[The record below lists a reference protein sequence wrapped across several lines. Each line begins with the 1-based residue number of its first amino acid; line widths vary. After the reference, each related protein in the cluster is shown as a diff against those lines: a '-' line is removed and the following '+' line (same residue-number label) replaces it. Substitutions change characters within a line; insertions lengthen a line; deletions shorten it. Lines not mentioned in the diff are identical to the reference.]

1 MSVPFNASGVA
12 FCMLLG
18 YSVLTHS
25 LTHSFTWL
33 FKKLHNSY
41 KFQNA

>member
-25 LTHSFTWL
+25 LTHSLDYSRNCTIL
-33 FKKLHNSY
+33 TNFKTL
-41 KFQNA
+41 